1 MSAFD
6 LNAKATPR
14 VPSRSPYTFR
24 EKLRMASWW
33 FVEATLFRP
42 SLHKM
47 NGFRCWLLRCF
58 GAQIGRNTF
67 IFSSARIWFPW
78 NLNIGSN
85 AGIGFDALIYNLDR
99 VEIGDF
105 ATVSQRSHVNTGS
118 HDYTDPRFPLV
129 TRPVT
134 IGAGAFI
141 GADSYIGWG
150 VHIGQMVVV
159 GARSVVVSDLP
170 DYTVCVGHPCKVVK
184 SFEMRAGVNSN
195 E

>member
-1 MSAFD
+1 MSIPD
-6 LNAKATPR
+6 PNAMVIPR
-14 VPSRSPYTFR
+14 VPSRSPYSFR

-33 FVEATLFRP
+33 LAEAVLFRP

-47 NGFRCWLLRCF
+47 NGFRCWLLRAF
-58 GAQIGRNTF
+58 GAQVGRNTF

-78 NLNIGSN
+78 NLKIGAN
-85 AGIGFDALIYNLDR
+85 AGIGFDALIYNLDL

-105 ATVSQRSHVNTGS
+105 ATVSQRVHVNTGS
-118 HDYTDPRFPLV
+118 HDYTDPAFPLV

-141 GADSYIGWG
+141 GADVYIGWG
-150 VHIGQMVVV
+150 VHVGRMAVI
-159 GARSVVVSDLP
+159 GARSVVVSDMP
-170 DYTVCVGHPCKVVK
+170 EFNVCMGHPCRAVRRY
-184 SFEMRAGVNSN
+184 EMKAEANSH